1 VKSPPFPPPPPI
13 SAIFLCCKSA
23 PARYLE
29 LPPSHS
35 ACRPVVVTGSSGSI
49 FSICPECQSLPLLL
63 MLQLWPGSS
72 EEPQVLPISLSMPSD
87 PTANSHLEFS
97 LTTHFHVPSS
107 DAQQR
112 DVYAQVSTT

>member
-1 VKSPPFPPPPPI
+1 
-13 SAIFLCCKSA
+13 
-23 PARYLE
+23 
-29 LPPSHS
+29 
-35 ACRPVVVTGSSGSI
+35 
-49 FSICPECQSLPLLL
+49 LLL

-97 LTTHFHVPSS
+97 VTTHFHVPSS